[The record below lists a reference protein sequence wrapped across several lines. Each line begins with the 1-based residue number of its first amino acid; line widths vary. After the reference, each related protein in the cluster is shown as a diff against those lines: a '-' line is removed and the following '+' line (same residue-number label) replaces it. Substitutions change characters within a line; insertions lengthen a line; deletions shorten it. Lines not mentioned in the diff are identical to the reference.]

1 MSKSAP
7 FLLVIGVLILGLAV
21 FADGPPGPSL
31 LLPYYGRLES
41 NGVAVENPLDV
52 TFALFDAATAGNEL
66 WSDTLSVD
74 PDSGRF
80 GVVLG
85 EQTALPSS
93 LRTQNTVYIEV
104 RIGGQ
109 VIGGRSR
116 LHPSWQA
123 VTSNGAVN
131 ADYALYAEEAGHA
144 DGNDTGTFTIAKDGT
159 TSRIVFDAQS
169 NDQGSIVHA
178 ETNNDGDLW
187 LSSSD
192 DWDVAATND
201 EIIFGEYPNHRRF
214 VVNGAGD
221 GWFNGDLAVN
231 GAVSFGSLSGLVV
244 TGEYSAA
251 QNNSGGTDRTNMT
264 STSTS
269 ICFLVMADF
278 EDLDDVSE
286 RGGCRIEAVNGVW
299 QLQAYLQNN
308 NNADAWCEARCL
320 RWD

>member
-1 MSKSAP
+1 VASCCSVSPVA
-7 FLLVIGVLILGLAV
+7 
-21 FADGPPGPSL
+21 ADGPPGPSL
-31 LLPYYGRLES
+31 LLPFHGRLES
-41 NGVAVENPLDV
+41 NGVAVEDPLDV
-52 TFALFDAATAGNEL
+52 TFTLLDAATDGNEL
-66 WSDTLSVD
+66 WSDTLTVA

-85 EQTALPSS
+85 EQTALPTS
-93 LRTQNTVYIEV
+93 LRTQNTVFIEV

-109 VIGGRSR
+109 VIGTRSR

-131 ADYALYAEEAGHA
+131 ADYALYADEAGHA
-144 DGNDTGTFTIAKDGT
+144 DGNDTGTFTIAKNSN
-159 TSRIVFDAQS
+159 TSRIEFAAES
-169 NDQGSIVHA
+169 NDQGSIVHF
-178 ETNNDGDLW
+178 EDNNNGDLW

-192 DWDVAATND
+192 DWDVSATGD

-221 GWFNGDLAVN
+221 GWFDGNLAVD
-231 GAVSFGSLSGLVV
+231 GQVSFGSLSGFTI
-244 TGEYSAA
+244 TGEYTAA
-251 QNNSGGTDRTNMT
+251 QNNSAGTDTTNMT
-264 STSTS
+264 SASTS
-269 ICFLVMADF
+269 ICFLVQTDF

-286 RGGCRIEAVNGVW
+286 RGGCRINNVSGTW
-299 QLQAYLQNN
+299 QLQAYLQTN